1 MTKILMLLQSEFP
14 PDIRLEK
21 EIRTLVNSGFDVSLL
36 CNQYDKV
43 ISPEFSFGNVI
54 RVKAIFRNREINK
67 IINFPFFLNPQFI
80 YYLFKTYLQL
90 KPDFVHAH
98 DLPMM
103 PLAIILKLFFGTK
116 IIFDMH
122 ENYPQALRVFEKKG
136 LINFIFKN
144 PVLAEKLE
152 KFAINQADR
161 IIVVVEENK
170 ERLIKLG
177 ISNEKIVIVSNTV
190 DLETF
195 KLNSKYIV
203 DLSKYKNKYV
213 ILYSGTV
220 SPERGL
226 DTPIEAMKYLKNDS
240 LEFLLIILGD
250 GKSVDILNNI
260 IVKNELENDVELLEW
275 CGHEK
280 LPDYISRANLCI
292 IPQPNND
299 FINTTIP
306 HKLFEY
312 MAIGKPVLVSD
323 SVPLKR
329 IVEESNSG
337 LVFQSKNSQD
347 FAEKVR
353 ELYKSGIDYGKNGRK
368 AVEQKYNWA
377 YDAKNLV
384 KMYQNLT

>member
-21 EIRTLVNSGFDVSLL
+21 EISALEKAGLKVTLL
-36 CNQYDKV
+36 CNSYSKNPYPNFPFGK
-43 ISPEFSFGNVI
+43 IIRIKSFFDSA
-54 RVKAIFRNREINK
+54 KLNK
-67 IINFPFFLNPQFI
+67 IINFPLFLNPRLI
-80 YYLFKTYLQL
+80 YYSIKTTMKE
-90 KPDFVHAH
+90 KPDFIHAH
-98 DLPMM
+98 DLPIL
-103 PLAIILKLFFGTK
+103 PIALILKLIFQK
-116 IIFDMH
+116 KVIFDMH

-136 LINFIFKN
+136 IIDYLFKN
-144 PVLAEKLE
+144 PILAEKLE
-152 KFAINQADR
+152 KYAIKKADK

-170 ERLIKLG
+170 IRLKKLG
-177 ISNEKIVIVSNTV
+177 ISSEKIIVVSNTV

-195 KLNSKYIV
+195 KLNSKSLV
-203 DLSKYKNKYV
+203 DLSMYENKYI

-226 DTPIEAMKYLKNDS
+226 DTPLSAMKYLGS
-240 LEFLLIILGD
+240 ESFELLLIILGD
-250 GKSVDILNNI
+250 GKAVEKLNRISIEN
-260 IVKNELENDVELLEW
+260 KLENRVELVEW

-312 MAIGKPVLVSD
+312 MAISKPVLVSD
-323 SVPLKR
+323 AEPLKR
-329 IVEESNSG
+329 IVEETNSG
-337 LVFQSKNSQD
+337 LVFHSNDSID

-353 ELYKSGIDYGKNGRK
+353 LIYKSKINFGSNGRK
-368 AVEQKYNWA
+368 AVEEKYNWS

-384 KMYQNLT
+384 SMYQNLT

>member
-1 MTKILMLLQSEFP
+1 MLLQSEFP

-54 RVKAIFRNREINK
+54 RIKAIFRNREINK
-67 IINFPFFLNPQFI
+67 IINFPFFLNPRFI

-260 IVKNELENDVELLEW
+260 IVKNELVNDVELLEW